1 MLSRVRRWRGAR
13 RVRCACPLTFAVALS
28 PAPIGPS
35 PPPALR
41 TGTCGFPASGS
52 PVGSCISHA
61 ERRFGALL
69 AVPAAL
75 PAPVPRSCTASPA
88 RCLSPTRRQT
98 CSRPDGTE
106 PPFSPAPS
114 LTHVMLRN
122 SPPLHAGFVGKATP
136 AGLRPSVIPP
146 HLRPLSSTGITP
158 RLQYYGPLRHPAGP
172 ACPSRGSGCRVH
184 GTDSR
189 VRGWRGALS
198 VATLSIFHACRR
210 HYPGGN
216 RPVHSSLSS
225 RPVGGLP
232 RDVSRRVDFR
242 NNRFEACSAFTRV
255 PASAAWSREP
265 LQGGHFYQKV
275 LHAHI
280 VTSIEPLWPLPAGTT
295 RCWVARRRVR
305 GWRGALRVRCV

>member
-1 MLSRVRRWRGAR
+1 MLDPVPRQKLGPNAAPIALSGDRGRVRRWRGAR

-136 AGLRPSVIPP
+136 AGLRSSVIPP

-172 ACPSRGSGCRVH
+172 ACPSRGPGCRVH
-184 GTDSR
+184 GTGRASR
-189 VRGWRGALS
+189 VALRLPSSMHAGATTP
-198 VATLSIFHACRR
+198 AETGRCPCRSL
-210 HYPGGN
+210 PGQ
-216 RPVHSSLSS
+216 
-225 RPVGGLP
+225 
-232 RDVSRRVDFR
+232 
-242 NNRFEACSAFTRV
+242 
-255 PASAAWSREP
+255 SAAFPFSQEGRLPQHPYRWSGRP
-265 LQGGHFYQKV
+265 PTPG
-275 LHAHI
+275 A
-280 VTSIEPLWPLPAGTT
+280 SI
-295 RCWVARRRVR
+295 RRVR
-305 GWRGALRVRCV
+305 RTHTGCVRSTKGGTEIHGQSG

>member
-189 VRGWRGALS
+189 VRDWRGA
-198 VATLSIFHACRR
+198 V
-210 HYPGGN
+210 
-216 RPVHSSLSS
+216 
-225 RPVGGLP
+225 
-232 RDVSRRVDFR
+232 
-242 NNRFEACSAFTRV
+242 
-255 PASAAWSREP
+255 
-265 LQGGHFYQKV
+265 
-275 LHAHI
+275 
-280 VTSIEPLWPLPAGTT
+280 
-295 RCWVARRRVR
+295 
-305 GWRGALRVRCV
+305 RVRCVLRCFRIGAQSGSHRSVSSPCSSNRTCGSPASGSQLGSRLRPRKVSGRRRKAREAAFLPQPLIGKAHVFPRSNLVLTPEPLS